1 MKRGA
6 LSLRHGTRQQRR
18 KKTHLGARRHCR
30 KRVLGGAMT
39 LSQEGVWGAR
49 RQHRR
54 KRLRGRDDATA
65 GRVLRHGGND
75 AGNVSGA
82 RLGPSGHERTH
93 EQDRSEGLWPRI
105 GRESGVRMKK
115 NPICC
120 SFSPGSR
127 NRVKASTALSRHY
140 AEGPD
145 GYTRRVLLKLQQIAI
160 RCIRQGGTG
169 AR

>member
-1 MKRGA
+1 MKRGGFEPKA
-6 LSLRHGTRQQRR
+6 WAHGNSVVR
-18 KKTHLGARRHCR
+18 KHTLGLGDATAGRS
-30 KRVLGGAMT
+30 LGGATT
-39 LSQEGVWGAR
+39 LEEAWGVATTLPQEGFWTR

-54 KRLRGRDDATA
+54 KRL
-65 GRVLRHGGND
+65 
-75 AGNVSGA
+75 GA
-82 RLGPSGHERTH
+82 RLGPSGHERTP
-93 EQDRSEGLWPRI
+93 EQDRSESLWPRI